1 MSKLPGLA
9 CSSWSPLSWV
19 SLSFLI
25 CSRRAMMLP
34 VSGSL
39 REDQMHIEVI
49 FKQGNENII
58 QKSPVNLFDKKPREQ
73 SPLPPPKKMELYKS
87 FPHCEFP
94 SSKILLYPAL
104 SLYTYPE
111 PNLPVSRCESFLIEV
126 GNERGVEQE

>member
-73 SPLPPPKKMELYKS
+73 SPLPPQKKWNYTNPFPTVSSLQAKFYCTQLYL
-87 FPHCEFP
+87 C
-94 SSKILLYPAL
+94 ILTQNQI
-104 SLYTYPE
+104 SL
-111 PNLPVSRCESFLIEV
+111 
-126 GNERGVEQE
+126 